1 MVLLLSV
8 YQLVALF
15 PTHLL
20 AVYPFLVAL
29 VPTYTDLVPL
39 RSPHEPRQSYPENQF
54 VRQIQEYDLAELL
67 MAEQMAKVLML
78 AGIFLYLSLDQ
89 AYQTPMEKL
98 LMELL
103 LHPE

>member
-1 MVLLLSV
+1 
-8 YQLVALF
+8 VALF

-78 AGIFLYLSLDQ
+78 AGIFLYLSLDH
-89 AYQTPMEKL
+89 MEKVL
-98 LMELL
+98 GAELL
-103 LHPE
+103 ATRILA